1 MKTKNLNGTLQYP
14 DNVVEAA
21 VIAHLDIENI
31 LQEFIDGTS
40 FYSFYSQKIHNFNNQ
55 INDGVLDLI
64 EQYNHA
70 YSPVEAPDSH
80 VLSTTYLKQIHALKS
95 NSCLTEA
102 EKIAAG
108 NILMKQW
115 EQETSAL
122 IQLPAK
128 LMLEQHKSLQ
138 ISFEFNMM
146 CALCRMKPVHALAAF
161 LDQISLARVQ
171 AYNQFNHEISFKRR
185 PYVSDQNIPS
195 TQPEIRKKYE
205 KRFTALHNR
214 MNRVKSFDR
223 RFDAYQAFYKQWYQ
237 ELLEG
242 ISNSTPIY
250 A

>member
-1 MKTKNLNGTLQYP
+1 MKTKNLNGILQYP
-14 DNVVEAA
+14 DNVIEAA

-40 FYSFYSQKIHNFNNQ
+40 FYSFYSQKIDDFNNQ
-55 INDGVLDLI
+55 VNDSVLDLI

-70 YSPVEAPDSH
+70 YSPVEAPDSRL
-80 VLSTTYLKQIHALKS
+80 LSTIYLKQIHALKS
-95 NSCLTEA
+95 NSCLTET
-102 EKIAAG
+102 ERIVAG
-108 NILMKQW
+108 TILMKQW

-122 IQLPAK
+122 VHLPAK
-128 LMLEQHKSLQ
+128 LMLEQRTSVQ

-146 CALCRMKPVHALAAF
+146 CALCRMKPVHALAEF
-161 LDQISLARVQ
+161 LDQVSLARVQ
-171 AYNQFNHEISFKRR
+171 AYNQFNQETSFKSR

-214 MNRVKSFDR
+214 MNRIKSFDR
-223 RFDAYQAFYKQWYQ
+223 RLDAYQAFYKQWYQ
-237 ELLEG
+237 ELLDG
-242 ISNSTPIY
+242 VTNSTPIC